1 VLHISLARWSA
12 LALLV
17 AQVSP
22 ATPGFGGTAWRLTHL
37 GDKPVTSVNAKAA
50 PTLLFDV
57 KTSRFSGSGGCN
69 RISGAYKHQGK
80 ALTFGAVVAT
90 KMACPGGIMNVEAE
104 FTKALEQV
112 RTWRLAGRT
121 LQLLDA
127 HTRVLA
133 RFESSAGTSD
143 ASEPPPFAN
152 KVWKVEKSTGV
163 QPGQVYVFLSDG
175 TLLITSGNSIPTLG
189 KWTFDGTAL
198 TMIEEGSAHKVD
210 ILSQREDRLS
220 IRIHSPGPPLDISLV
235 RVTTPGPVK

>member
-104 FTKALEQV
+104 LRRPSSKSGPGASRDEHCSCWTPTPACSHDSN
-112 RTWRLAGRT
+112 RPPARATPASRRRLP
-121 LQLLDA
+121 
-127 HTRVLA
+127 TRCGKSRSPQGYNQDRSTSSYPTA
-133 RFESSAGTSD
+133 RS
-143 ASEPPPFAN
+143 
-152 KVWKVEKSTGV
+152 
-163 QPGQVYVFLSDG
+163 
-175 TLLITSGNSIPTLG
+175 
-189 KWTFDGTAL
+189 
-198 TMIEEGSAHKVD
+198 
-210 ILSQREDRLS
+210 
-220 IRIHSPGPPLDISLV
+220 
-235 RVTTPGPVK
+235 